1 MLRLMSRLAFG
12 IAELGCLFILVI
24 VLRTFTGRSHR
35 RQQSIAT
42 GSPVSHPRSVLW
54 PMLLGVSLLVA
65 GVLILSLMTLEPGQM
80 VQEHSVVSSMP
91 DTAPVALVVTSTE
104 EADFVPEKAVSKETD
119 NDSTQP
125 PNWTKDKETTLT
137 TGEVPHVLFVET
149 SGLYSTQE
157 EAMAEAMKNAL
168 SKFRSRLAGTYS
180 KLAIQP
186 EVRSVFWKTR
196 TTTAFIP
203 ESVFRESSVQEF
215 YVEKRMHSFG
225 IYEEPMYRV
234 YLQYMDSAEA
244 REPVIEAW
252 KSTFSSNQATRF
264 GIGFGVLA
272 ALLGVVSAGLR
283 AVSAAKG
290 NRGRTIMTALAFAG
304 LGLAGLIFVA

>member
-1 MLRLMSRLAFG
+1 MLTK
-12 IAELGCLFILVI
+12 
-24 VLRTFTGRSHR
+24 VLRTFTGRSYR

-42 GSPVSHPRSVLW
+42 GSPVSPPDSVLW

-65 GVLILSLMTLEPGQM
+65 GVLIWSLKGM
-80 VQEHSVVSSMP
+80 
-91 DTAPVALVVTSTE
+91 APVAEVVTSTE
-104 EADFVPEKAVSKETD
+104 EADFVPEKTASKETD

-125 PNWTKDKETTLT
+125 PNWTKDKENTLT

-157 EAMAEAMKNAL
+157 EAMAEAMKNAI
-168 SKFRSRLAGTYS
+168 SNFRSRLAATYS
-180 KLAIQP
+180 KLAVQP
-186 EVRSVFWKTR
+186 V
-196 TTTAFIP
+196 P

-272 ALLGVVSAGLR
+272 ALLGVVPQGFEPYLR
-283 AVSAAKG
+283 QKETTDAS
-290 NRGRTIMTALAFAG
+290 L
-304 LGLAGLIFVA
+304 

>member
-1 MLRLMSRLAFG
+1 MLTPISLLAFG
-12 IAELGCLFILVI
+12 MVRSELIVTGIAWIGCMFILTI

-54 PMLLGVSLLVA
+54 PMLLGFSLLGA
-65 GVLILSLMTLEPGQM
+65 GVFILSLMTLNPGQL
-80 VQEHSVVSSMP
+80 VQKHAVVSSMP

-104 EADFVPEKAVSKETD
+104 EADLVPTKAASKQTD
-119 NDSTQP
+119 NDSTQLP
-125 PNWTKDKETTLT
+125 LWTKDKETTLT

-168 SKFRSRLAGTYS
+168 SNFRSRLAGTYS

-186 EVRSVFWKTR
+186 V
-196 TTTAFIP
+196 P

-215 YVEKRMHSFG
+215 YVEKRMHNFG

-252 KSTFSSNQATRF
+252 KRTFSSNQATQF
-264 GIGFGVLA
+264 GIGFGALA
-272 ALLGVVSAGLR
+272 ALLGVLSAGLR

-290 NRGRTIMTALAFAG
+290 SRGRVTMTALAFAG
-304 LGLAGLIFVA
+304 LGLVGLIFVA